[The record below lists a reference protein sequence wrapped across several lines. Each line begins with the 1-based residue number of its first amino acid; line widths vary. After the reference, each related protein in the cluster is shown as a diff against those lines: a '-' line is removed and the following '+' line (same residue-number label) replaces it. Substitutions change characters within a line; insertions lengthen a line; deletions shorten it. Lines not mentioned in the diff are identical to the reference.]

1 MPVRNRAPV
10 RSEPKDGGGKG
21 PADHRGRVGNGRM
34 GSIVRMPDASVL
46 ERAREILVDLRLRGV
61 QPGRATRSGILTGC

>member
-1 MPVRNRAPV
+1 
-10 RSEPKDGGGKG
+10 
-21 PADHRGRVGNGRM
+21 M